1 MTSVQISEK
10 SLEIVRNISERNG
23 LQISDVLDKAVE
35 IYRREVFLDD
45 TNRAFETLKEKSVS
59 WQEEL
64 EERALWEDT
73 LSDGVN
79 DE

>member
-35 IYRREVFLDD
+35 TYRREVFLDD
-45 TNRAFETLKEKSVS
+45 TNRAFETLKEDSVS

>member
-1 MTSVQISEK
+1 MTSIQISEK

-23 LQISDVLDKAVE
+23 LQMSDVLDKAVE
-35 IYRREVFLDD
+35 TYRREVFLDD
-45 TNRAFETLKEKSVS
+45 TNRAFETLKEDSDS

-79 DE
+79 EE

>member
-10 SLEIVRNISERNG
+10 SLEVVRNISERNG
-23 LQISDVLDKAVE
+23 LEISDVLDKAVE
-35 IYRREVFLDD
+35 AYRREVFLDD
-45 TNRAFETLKEKSVS
+45 TNRAFETMRDDSGS

>member
-1 MTSVQISEK
+1 MASVQISEK
-10 SLEIVRNISERNG
+10 SLEVVRNISERNG
-23 LQISDVLDKAVE
+23 LEISDVLDKAVE
-35 IYRREVFLDD
+35 AYRRECFLDD
-45 TNRAFETLKEKSVS
+45 TNRAFEALREDSGS

-79 DE
+79 EE

>member
-1 MTSVQISEK
+1 MTSIQISEK

-23 LQISDVLDKAVE
+23 LQMSDVLDKAVE
-35 IYRREVFLDD
+35 TYRREVFLDD
-45 TNRAFETLKEKSVS
+45 TNRAFETLKKDSDS

-79 DE
+79 EE